1 MERLDRMGMETVQ
14 RIPSSGSSCFIR
26 GPSGFR
32 EKRGVAVSIRDK
44 EIIEERFG
52 PLWSGRQELSLGGRT
67 RTISEVKRAFDLV
80 ADDVVAIDLVE
91 LPDGKGAFRYY
102 DGEDRRVAVFVFDAG
117 GEILEEHRAHIGE
130 WLGDLYHD
138 SGALAY
144 DAEAMIHILQK
155 KLAEGPSG

>member
-1 MERLDRMGMETVQ
+1 MG
-14 RIPSSGSSCFIR
+14 
-26 GPSGFR
+26 
-32 EKRGVAVSIRDK
+32 IRDK

-52 PLWSGRQELSLGGRT
+52 PLWSGRQEVSIGGLI

-91 LPDGKGAFRYY
+91 VPEGRGAFRFY
-102 DGEDRRVAVFVFDAG
+102 DGEDRRIVVFVFDGEG
-117 GEILEEHRAHIGE
+117 GIHEEFRAHIGD

-144 DAEAMIHILQK
+144 DAEAMIHILRK
-155 KLAEGPSG
+155 KLASEAT